1 MQALHINGNDL
12 TLEAVREVAQPD
24 VRRPVL
30 LDPDAREAV
39 NRARAVVDTLV
50 ANNRISYAITTG
62 VGKLSDVHIVGDQ
75 VRELQINL
83 VRSHAVGVG
92 EPLSIPDTRAMM
104 LLRANSLAKGNS
116 GIRGISIDTICE
128 MLNRGVTPMVPSQ
141 GSVGASGDLA
151 PLAHLALALIGEGE
165 CLDEKG
171 GRIPSAEALK
181 RAQIKPLV
189 LEAKEAVSLIN
200 GTQAMLAIGI
210 LMVLAAETL
219 VDTAD
224 VIGAMACD
232 ALKGTNVAFDE
243 RIQKARP
250 HAGQIRT
257 AANLRR
263 LLEQSQIR
271 DSHRDCG
278 RVQDAYSLRCIP
290 QVHGAVRDT
299 LAHCRSVFETET
311 NSAVDN
317 PLVFVKNPKAMDGEG
332 DVLSGGNFHGE
343 PLAFALDFLA
353 IALSALAGISER
365 RLERMVNPALS
376 EGLPPFLAPGAG
388 MNSGFMMPQVTAA
401 ALVSENKVLSHPAS
415 VDSIT
420 TSGNKEDFVSMGMTA
435 ASKLKRVVENTRNT
449 LAIEAMAAA
458 QAIDF
463 LAPLKTSKPLQ
474 QAHAAIRAV
483 CATMEKDRVM
493 YRGFRTHCEFDC
505 ERQAG
510 RRSALN
516 ILTKIC
522 PLEICHHDHEL
533 AEGKG
538 PATRFSPTPR
548 CLMRSRRERIA
559 VYSHPLSAL
568 DSPRFNASP
577 PRGAPELSAFSP

>member
-1 MQALHINGNDL
+1 LKALHINGNDL
-12 TLEAVREVAQPD
+12 TLEAVREVAQPGS
-24 VRRPVL
+24 RRAVL
-30 LDPDAREAV
+30 LDPDARAAV
-39 NRARAVVDTLV
+39 DRARAVVDALV
-50 ANNRISYAITTG
+50 AGNKTSYAITTG
-62 VGKLSDVHIVGDQ
+62 VGKLSDVHIAGDQ

-92 EPLSIPDTRAMM
+92 EPLSITETRAMM

-116 GIRGISIDTICE
+116 GVRAIVIDTICE

-165 CLDEKG
+165 CIIETEKG
-171 GRIPSAEALK
+171 ARVPNGEAMK
-181 RAQIKPLV
+181 RAEIAPLT

-200 GTQAMLAIGI
+200 GTQAMLAVGT
-210 LMVLAAETL
+210 LMLLAAETL
-219 VDTAD
+219 VDSAD

-232 ALKGTNVAFDE
+232 ALKGTIVAFDE

-250 HAGQIRT
+250 HAGQSKS

-263 LLEQSQIR
+263 LLEPSEIR
-271 DSHRDCG
+271 DSHRECG

-299 LAHCRSVFETET
+299 LAHCRAVFETET

-317 PLVFVKNPKAMDGEG
+317 PLVFVKNPKVMDGEG

-401 ALVSENKVLSHPAS
+401 ALVSENKVLAHPAS

-420 TSGNKEDFVSMGMTA
+420 TSGNKEDYVSMGMTA
-435 ASKLKRVVENTRNT
+435 ANKLKKVVENTRNT

-458 QAIDF
+458 QAIDL

-483 CATMEKDRVM
+483 CATMEKDRAM
-493 YRGFRTHCEFDC
+493 YQDFARIAELIASG
-505 ERQAG
+505 
-510 RRSALN
+510 
-516 ILTKIC
+516 K
-522 PLEICHHDHEL
+522 L
-533 AEGKG
+533 AEVV
-538 PATRFSPTPR
+538 R
-548 CLMRSRRERIA
+548 
-559 VYSHPLSAL
+559 
-568 DSPRFNASP
+568 
-577 PRGAPELSAFSP
+577 

>member
-1 MQALHINGNDL
+1 LQALHINGNDL
-12 TLEAVREVAQPD
+12 TLEAVREAAVQ
-24 VRRPVL
+24 RRPVL

-39 NRARAVVDTLV
+39 NRARAVVDALV
-50 ANNRISYAITTG
+50 ASNKISYAITTG
-62 VGKLSDVHIVGDQ
+62 VGKLSDVHIVGEQ

-92 EPLSIPDTRAMM
+92 EPLSIADTRAMM

-116 GIRGISIDTICE
+116 GVRAITIDTICE

-165 CLDEKG
+165 CFDEKG
-171 GRIPSAEALK
+171 VRITSAEALK

-200 GTQAMLAIGI
+200 GTQAMLAIGA
-210 LMVLAAETL
+210 LMLLAAETL

-224 VIGAMACD
+224 VVGAMSCD

-250 HAGQIRT
+250 HTGQIKT

-263 LLEQSQIR
+263 LLEQSEIR

-299 LAHCRSVFETET
+299 LKHCRLIFETET

-376 EGLPPFLAPGAG
+376 EGLPPFLAPRAG

-401 ALVSENKVLSHPAS
+401 ALVSENKVLAHPAS

-435 ASKLKRVVENTRNT
+435 ANKLKRVVENTRNT

-463 LAPLKTSKPLQ
+463 LAPLKTSTPLQ
-474 QAHAAIRAV
+474 QAHAAIRSV

-493 YRGFRTHCEFDC
+493 YQDFARIADLIASG
-505 ERQAG
+505 
-510 RRSALN
+510 
-516 ILTKIC
+516 K
-522 PLEICHHDHEL
+522 L
-533 AEGKG
+533 AEVL
-538 PATRFSPTPR
+538 R
-548 CLMRSRRERIA
+548 
-559 VYSHPLSAL
+559 
-568 DSPRFNASP
+568 
-577 PRGAPELSAFSP
+577 